1 MLCEY
6 KEMENGWRQ
15 YIDLE
20 SGVSVKTSKKE
31 NNTKKEYLKTEH
43 SMYIEEGLNI
53 DELGDSELEHP
64 REEYKPIKE
73 WYYYISILC
82 YYTGIGKLMYK

>member
-6 KEMENGWRQ
+6 KEMENGWGQ

-20 SGVSVKTSKKE
+20 SGVSVKISKKE
-31 NNTKKEYLKTEH
+31 NNTKKEYLKTEQY
-43 SMYIEEGLNI
+43 MYMEEGLNI

-64 REEYKPIKE
+64 REEYKPTKE

>member
-6 KEMENGWRQ
+6 KEMENGWGQ

-20 SGVSVKTSKKE
+20 SGVSVKISKKE
-31 NNTKKEYLKTEH
+31 NNTKKEYLKTE
-43 SMYIEEGLNI
+43 SSIYMEEGLNI
-53 DELGDSELEHP
+53 DEIGDSELENPH
-64 REEYKPIKE
+64 EEYKPTKE

-82 YYTGIGKLMYK
+82 YYTGIGKLIQE